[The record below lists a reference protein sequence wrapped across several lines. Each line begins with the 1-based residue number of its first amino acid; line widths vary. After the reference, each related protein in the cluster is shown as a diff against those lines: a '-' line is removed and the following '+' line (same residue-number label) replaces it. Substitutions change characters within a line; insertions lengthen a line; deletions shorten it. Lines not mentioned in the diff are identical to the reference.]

1 MPPSSFLYKE
11 NNMDELFNIIGRLY
25 ADLYNTQRLIEV
37 LQEQLKNKDKELS
50 DLKKTLANDKSGS

>member
-1 MPPSSFLYKE
+1 
-11 NNMDELFNIIGRLY
+11 MDELFNIIGRLY

-50 DLKKTLANDKSGS
+50 DLKKTLANDKPGP